1 MSFEQPLSSSDES
14 DDDGEATPQTAAS
27 TAAQSVLERVMAS
40 KAVDELDSPLNTD
53 ALRYLCGTEPTPLN
67 ENELAEAGPGEGLE
81 RFIHRAATKATTL
94 LVREIWRLPVERTS
108 QGPVAS
114 LPRAVLQ
121 LPREKP
127 VPEPK
132 PQTRWE

>member
-1 MSFEQPLSSSDES
+1 M
-14 DDDGEATPQTAAS
+14 
-27 TAAQSVLERVMAS
+27 
-40 KAVDELDSPLNTD
+40 
-53 ALRYLCGTEPTPLN
+53 N

-132 PQTRWE
+132 PQTRWEKFAETKGIEKKKRGRMVWNEETEQWAPRYGYKRANDGGADWPIMEVKPGDDPNKG